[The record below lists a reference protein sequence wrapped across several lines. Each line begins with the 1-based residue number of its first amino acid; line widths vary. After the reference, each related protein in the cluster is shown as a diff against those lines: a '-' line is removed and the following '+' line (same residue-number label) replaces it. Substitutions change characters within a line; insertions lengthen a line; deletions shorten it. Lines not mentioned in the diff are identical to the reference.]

1 MNSLAMELFL
11 DSSPGELVELPHA
24 GSALEHPLVFDRVAR
39 DIQKLAD
46 QGRVEVVRQTV
57 TTEGD
62 GTLIED
68 LQFRR
73 LA

>member
-1 MNSLAMELFL
+1 MNSLAMALFL

-73 LA
+73 LV

>member
-73 LA
+73 LV